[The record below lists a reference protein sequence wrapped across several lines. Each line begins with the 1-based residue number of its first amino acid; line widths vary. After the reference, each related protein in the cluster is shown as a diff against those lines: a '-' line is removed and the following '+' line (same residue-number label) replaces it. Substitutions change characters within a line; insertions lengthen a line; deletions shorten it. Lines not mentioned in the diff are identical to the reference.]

1 MCVCVCVC
9 VYPYIYRY
17 IKRVISKYV
26 PLFSPGSDLLQ
37 SLLFLLRA
45 WNISCYTVVRA

>member
-17 IKRVISKYV
+17 IERVISKYV
-26 PLFSPGSDLLQ
+26 PLFSSDSDLLQ
-37 SLLFLLRA
+37 SLLLLPHA